1 MIYFGNICSELSS
14 LPSVS
19 MLCSYEEDKAAT
31 HRVLSR
37 GILAGEFGLIEVSG
51 VNVLFLFFN

>member
-1 MIYFGNICSELSS
+1 
-14 LPSVS
+14 

-37 GILAGEFGLIEVSG
+37 GILAGEFGLVEVSG
-51 VNVLFLFFN
+51 VNFLFLFFIF